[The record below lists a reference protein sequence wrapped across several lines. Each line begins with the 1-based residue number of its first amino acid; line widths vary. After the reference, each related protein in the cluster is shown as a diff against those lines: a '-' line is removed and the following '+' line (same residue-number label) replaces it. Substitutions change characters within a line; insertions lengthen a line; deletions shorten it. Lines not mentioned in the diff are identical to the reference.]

1 MEAMVPYNDER
12 YLLDYGNGPTGIYH
26 DSKVKLTAWVKH
38 YEKFWHGMG
47 FCGWRWPQCITN
59 NTADRSGATPHA
71 EPRFWNAITG
81 QNKTFAETM
90 EIGHRIYTLDRAIW
104 NIQGRDKA
112 MEVFPDFIYDQ
123 PVSGSMF
130 PMVVDGEWVHESS
143 RGRMHDREKFEDFKT
158 RFYKFEG
165 WNPDNSYPTRATL
178 EKMGMKNVA
187 DVLQSKGKL
196 G

>member
-1 MEAMVPYNDER
+1 A
-12 YLLDYGNGPTGIYH
+12 
-26 DSKVKLTAWVKH
+26 DSKLKLTAWVKH

-59 NTADRSGATPHA
+59 NTADRRGATPQA

-81 QNKTFAETM
+81 QNKTFADCM
-90 EIGHRIYTLDRAIW
+90 EIGHKIYTLDRAIW
-104 NIQGRDKA
+104 NIQGRNKA
-112 MEVFPDFIYDQ
+112 MEVFPDYMYEQ
-123 PVSGSMF
+123 PTNGSMQ
-130 PMVVDGEWVHESS
+130 PMIINGEWTYSNGK
-143 RGRMHDREKFEDFKT
+143 GRVFDRAKFEDFKT